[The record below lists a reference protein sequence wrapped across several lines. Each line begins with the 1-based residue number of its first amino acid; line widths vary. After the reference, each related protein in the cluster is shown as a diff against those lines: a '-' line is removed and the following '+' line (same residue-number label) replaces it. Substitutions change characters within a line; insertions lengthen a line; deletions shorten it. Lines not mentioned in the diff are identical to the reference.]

1 MRAGLKKLLL
11 LAIFAGIGYE
21 AYMYFFH
28 EEPVT
33 YGLTTSAITRGD
45 ILSTVT
51 ATGELNAISVIAI
64 GTQVSGTVQELYV
77 DFNTHVKAGQL
88 IALIDPSVLQLT
100 LRESEASLA
109 VNQAAVNSAQASLAD
124 AERKLARN
132 RELFARKL
140 IARSEVDTSET
151 DVSMKRASLQE
162 ARSRVVQ
169 AKAAV
174 ERARTNLNYTRIT
187 SPVNG
192 VVIDK
197 QVEAGQTVAASYQ
210 TPTLFKVAEDL
221 TRMKIETKVDEADIG
236 TVKEGQDVT
245 FRVDAFP
252 DEVFSGKVVQV
263 RIAPTTSDNVVTYT
277 VIIHVDNPELKLKPG
292 MTANVSIETA
302 KAANVLR
309 IPVAALRFTPPEGL
323 LETISFDRDILT
335 QKKTLDSGTLWP
347 VRDGIMMRPVQVEI
361 GITDSRF
368 VELVREKT
376 PANFSGRRPRP
387 ESGTAGSSRTDTA
400 RPSGTPRQ
408 ILSEGTELVI
418 NAQAGV
424 KTGKTTQGGLFGT
437 PGGGRGGRGGPGGG
451 GPR

>member
-1 MRAGLKKLLL
+1 MRAGLKKLFI
-11 LAIFAGIGYE
+11 LAVFAGLCWW
-21 AYMYFFH
+21 AYNSFFH
-28 EEPVT
+28 SEPVT
-33 YGLTTSAITRGD
+33 YGLTTSEITRGD

-51 ATGELNAISVIAI
+51 ATGELNAISVIEV
-64 GTQVSGTVQELYV
+64 GTQVSGKIQEVYV
-77 DFNTHVKAGQL
+77 DFNSQVKAGQL
-88 IALIDPSVLQLT
+88 IALLDPSVLQLT

-109 VNQAAVNSAQASLAD
+109 VYQASETSARASLAD

-132 RELFARKL
+132 RELFSRKL

-151 DVSMKRASLQE
+151 DAAMKRASLQE

-169 AKAAV
+169 GKAAV

-192 VVIDK
+192 VIIDRK
-197 QVEAGQTVAASYQ
+197 VEAGQTVASGYQ

-221 TRMKIETKVDEADIG
+221 THMKIETKVDEADIG

-252 DEVFSGKVVQV
+252 DEMFNGRVVQV
-263 RIAPTTSDNVVTYT
+263 RIAPNTSDNVVTYT

-302 KAANVLR
+302 NAKNVLR

-323 LETISFDRDILT
+323 LNTISFDRDILT
-335 QKKTLDSGTLWP
+335 QRKTLTTGTVWP
-347 VRDGIMMRPVQVEI
+347 ENDGFMMRPVRVET
-361 GITDSRF
+361 GITDNKY
-368 VELVREKT
+368 VELVKEIHTGSRPDGRE
-376 PANFSGRRPRP
+376 PRDVL
-387 ESGTAGSSRTDTA
+387 RD
-400 RPSGTPRQ
+400 
-408 ILSEGTELVI
+408 GTELVI

-424 KTGKTTQGGLFGT
+424 NTGKTTQGGLLGV
-437 PGGGRGGRGGPGGG
+437 PRGGRRGG

>member
-11 LAIFAGIGYE
+11 LAVFAGIGYGI
-21 AYMYFFH
+21 YYYFFH
-28 EEPVT
+28 KEPVT
-33 YGLTTSAITRGD
+33 YGLTTSEISRGD
-45 ILSTVT
+45 ILATVT

-64 GTQVSGTVQELYV
+64 GTQVSGTVQEIYV
-77 DFNTHVKAGQL
+77 DFNSEVKAGQL

-109 VNQAAVNSAQASLAD
+109 VNQAAVNSAQSSLAD

-151 DVSMKRASLQE
+151 DVAVKRATLQE

-169 AKAAV
+169 GKAAV

-187 SPVNG
+187 SPVKG
-192 VVIDK
+192 VVIDR
-197 QVEAGQTVAASYQ
+197 QVDAGQTVAASYQ

-252 DEVFSGKVVQV
+252 DEVFTGKVVQV
-263 RIAPTTSDNVVTYT
+263 RIAPNTSDNVVTYT
-277 VIIHVDNPELKLKPG
+277 VIIHVDNPDLKLKPG

-302 KAANVLR
+302 KANNVLR
-309 IPVAALRFTPPEGL
+309 IPVAALRFTPPEEL
-323 LETISFDRDILT
+323 LNTISFDREILT
-335 QKKTLDSGTLWP
+335 QKKTLDSGILWP
-347 VRDGIMMRPVQVEI
+347 ERDGIMMRPVQVKI
-361 GITDSRF
+361 GITDNRY
-368 VELVREKT
+368 VELVSEKT
-376 PANFSGRRPRP
+376 
-387 ESGTAGSSRTDTA
+387 EKA
-400 RPSGTPRQ
+400 RQVLR
-408 ILSEGTELVI
+408 EGTELVV

-424 KTGKTTQGGLFGT
+424 KTGTTTQGGLFGA
-437 PGGGRGGRGGPGGG
+437 PRGGRGGRG
-451 GPR
+451 PR